1 MKNLKIYLLEY
12 VVIIVGLTHQ
22 VLQKV
27 FKIEIDF
34 WNNYGDDLIA
44 VPFIA
49 SIVLI
54 TENRLVYK
62 NNNRVHNFYQLLFI
76 FFLLSI
82 LFEFILPR
90 YDSKYTTDY
99 WDILCYIFG
108 LIVYYLMKRGIN
120 KFNPSYISNL

>member
-12 VVIIVGLTHQ
+12 IIIIVGLTHQ

-76 FFLLSI
+76 FFVLSI

-90 YDSKYTTDY
+90 YDSKYITDY
-99 WDILCYIFG
+99 WDIFCYLFG

>member
-1 MKNLKIYLLEY
+1 MKNLKIYFLEY
-12 VVIIVGLTHQ
+12 VIITVGLTHQ

-62 NNNRVHNFYQLLFI
+62 NNNRMHNFYQLLFI
-76 FFLLSI
+76 FFVLSI

-99 WDILCYIFG
+99 WDIFCYLFG

>member
-12 VVIIVGLTHQ
+12 VIIIVGLAHQ

-62 NNNRVHNFYQLLFI
+62 NNNRMHNFYHLLFI
-76 FFLLSI
+76 FFVLSI